1 MGIKPTEFWGLTP
14 WETFAYIEA
23 QNKAIKA
30 EREHATWCMWHGAVL
45 ARMQTIPPLER
56 FLPELKQAAGNSFE
70 EMRLKVRAYN
80 AMRKANGAA

>member
-1 MGIKPTEFWGLTP
+1 
-14 WETFAYIEA
+14 
-23 QNKAIKA
+23 
-30 EREHATWCMWHGAVL
+30 MWHGAVL